1 MCVEAMSEPIN
12 ILESLY
18 DAVILA
24 DTKGMVRECNGRAV
38 ELLGYTRPEL
48 CQMELARLISGV
60 TNELLRTIG
69 QQLKVGRF
77 TVLEGRC
84 TRKNGSMFPAEIA
97 VGAIS
102 SPGGEGFCI
111 SLRNITQRRLTE
123 EKIRREI
130 EAQLQ
135 RARQQKDFS
144 GQLNII
150 SLPELIQFID
160 SSGKTGRLEV
170 QRSRDGV
177 VAVLGFENGQIVSAA
192 CEAERGAAAVF
203 AILRFA
209 GDAFSFHQDT
219 VLEKDPAITATTMGL
234 LLEGLRHVDEAAASV
249 AT

>member
-1 MCVEAMSEPIN
+1 MPEPTN

-24 DTKGMVRECNGRAV
+24 DAKGAVRECNGRALD
-38 ELLGYTRPEL
+38 LLGYTRAEL
-48 CQMELARLISGV
+48 CQMDMVRLVSGI
-60 TNELLRTIG
+60 TAELLRTIE

-84 TRKNGSMFPAEIA
+84 IRKNGSMFPAEIA

-102 SPGGEGFCI
+102 FPDGGGFCF

-150 SLPELIQFID
+150 GLPELIQFID
-160 SSGKTGRLEV
+160 SSGKSGRLEV
-170 QRSRDGV
+170 HRSSDGA
-177 VAVLGFENGQIVSAA
+177 VATLGFEAGQIVTAA
-192 CEAERGAAAVF
+192 CGAERGPAAVF
-203 AILRFA
+203 AVLRFA
-209 GDAFSFHQDT
+209 GDSFSFHQDA

-234 LLEGLRHVDEAAASV
+234 LLEGLRYVDEAAASV

>member
-1 MCVEAMSEPIN
+1 MPEPTN

-24 DTKGMVRECNGRAV
+24 DAQGLVRECNGRALD
-38 ELLGYTRPEL
+38 LLGYSRTEL
-48 CQMELARLISGV
+48 CQMDMARLVSGV
-60 TNELLRTIG
+60 TRELLGTIA

-102 SPGGEGFCI
+102 FSEGSGFCF

-150 SLPELIQFID
+150 GLPELIQFID

-170 QRSRDGV
+170 QRSGDGT
-177 VAVLGFENGQIVSAA
+177 VATLGFEGGQIVSAA
-192 CEAERGAAAVF
+192 CGTERGAAAVF
-203 AILRFA
+203 AVLRFA
-209 GDAFSFHQDT
+209 GDSFSFHQDA
-219 VLEKDPAITATTMGL
+219 VLEKDPTITATTMGL
-234 LLEGLRHVDEAAASV
+234 LLEGLRHVDEAAAS
-249 AT
+249 AST